1 MASNTHPAPLPQAF
15 DALSR
20 ALQRLE
26 AAAAAS
32 AARVQSSA
40 LDRETVQSEIT
51 LSWQQHCA
59 TVESERDALS
69 EENVF
74 LKEDNLRLSNQ
85 LQALQEE
92 YLALQHTAGHV
103 IQRLDGAI
111 SQLDLLKEH

>member
-1 MASNTHPAPLPQAF
+1 MASNSHPTPLTQAF
-15 DALSR
+15 DSLSR

-26 AAAAAS
+26 AAASIS
-32 AARVQSSA
+32 AAKVQTSA
-40 LDRETVQSEIT
+40 AARESAQSEIT

-59 TVESERDALS
+59 TVESERDTLA
-69 EENVF
+69 EENHF

-85 LQALQEE
+85 LQALQDE
-92 YLALQHTAGHV
+92 YLALQQTAGHV